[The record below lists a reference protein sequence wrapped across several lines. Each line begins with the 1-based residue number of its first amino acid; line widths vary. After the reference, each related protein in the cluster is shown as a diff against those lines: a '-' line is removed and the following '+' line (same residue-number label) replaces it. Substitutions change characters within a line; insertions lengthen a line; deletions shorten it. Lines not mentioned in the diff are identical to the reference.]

1 MLFYRIQL
9 LKLVT
14 MYILIKKKKKVGP
27 LPPPP
32 SPSLPP
38 SLALVVRDGE
48 EVVRGRR
55 ERGAR
60 ERERKR
66 ENN

>member
-1 MLFYRIQL
+1 
-9 LKLVT
+9 
-14 MYILIKKKKKVGP
+14 MYILIKNKKKGAAIA
-27 LPPPP
+27 PP

>member
-1 MLFYRIQL
+1 
-9 LKLVT
+9 
-14 MYILIKKKKKVGP
+14 MYILIKKKKTVGP
-27 LPPPP
+27 LPPP

>member
-1 MLFYRIQL
+1 
-9 LKLVT
+9 

-27 LPPPP
+27 LPPP